1 MTADGSSGPG
11 SAAPASGEGGAG
23 GIRAMGALLRDRL
36 GASDLEA
43 RRSFT
48 VAELRRSLLPYPLC
62 RERLELA
69 SKAEY
74 DVALLR
80 LLADGTLLESDD
92 GELLEEVEEEL
103 ASPEPALGVLDDH
116 AAAAVRPGRRLAGG
130 AASAGDGGAG
140 GRIAG
145 DEREAR
151 EGGSRSAGDETPPAA
166 VGMEEERPR
175 AAKPSGAGPGVA
187 REGDGAEAA
196 ASTPESCGVC
206 GTGLPD
212 AEGVRFC
219 PACGTDVAVPRCGA
233 CGGELDAGWRYC
245 PFCGSETGA

>member
-1 MTADGSSGPG
+1 MTADGSSGPEP
-11 SAAPASGEGGAG
+11 AAPASGEGGAAG
-23 GIRAMGALLRDRL
+23 VRAMGALLRDRL
-36 GASDLEA
+36 GASDLET

-92 GELLEEVEEEL
+92 GELLEDVEEEL
-103 ASPEPALGVLDDH
+103 ATPEPALGVLDDH
-116 AAAAVRPGRRLAGG
+116 AASAVRPGRGLAGG

-140 GRIAG
+140 GPI
-145 DEREAR
+145 
-151 EGGSRSAGDETPPAA
+151 AGDETPPAA
-166 VGMEEERPR
+166 VGREEERPR
-175 AAKPSGAGPGVA
+175 TANPSGAGPGAA
-187 REGDGAEAA
+187 RKGDGAEAA
-196 ASTPESCGVC
+196 ASAPESCGVC
-206 GTGLPD
+206 GEGLPD

-219 PACGTDVAVPRCGA
+219 PACGADVAVPRCGA
-233 CGGELDAGWRYC
+233 CGGELDAGWRHC